1 MKIHFRK
8 HDAHQAFMDSN
19 EARSAA
25 DALLDALGQDEFG
38 IECDD
43 CDDADSDVADDKGDR
58 MKHYKRSASGKLE
71 VRGTTAV

>member
-8 HDAHQAFMDSN
+8 HDAHQAFMDSD

-25 DALLDALGQDEFG
+25 DTLLYALGQDEFG

-43 CDDADSDVADDKGDR
+43 C
-58 MKHYKRSASGKLE
+58 
-71 VRGTTAV
+71 TTRTTMLQTRRANA